1 MLLAFYMCPDGIQIA
16 NKILEYESKPM
27 IFSDFLNVS
36 ADLKGPKV
44 KYNLNYGLCTP
55 PGYFL
60 GLTHGTNAS
69 CSDNK

>member
-44 KYNLNYGLCTP
+44 KYNLNYGLCR
-55 PGYFL
+55 
-60 GLTHGTNAS
+60 GLLFRADTRH
-69 CSDNK
+69 KRQLQ